1 LGDKNW
7 PKKLSGLF
15 SDDGSIKQLKSS
27 IKFKTEEEKL
37 FEKEYLKDVKL
48 DMLEQFGRKVGHA
61 VIEEDD

>member
-1 LGDKNW
+1 
-7 PKKLSGLF
+7 LSGLF